1 MGGRR
6 AAGGGVITDMTDE
19 LPYYNIRTSS
29 GGGTSCTC
37 ICLSVFAWI
46 LSMPQIRIRHYIVA
60 LFTVIIVVIFSR

>member
-1 MGGRR
+1 
-6 AAGGGVITDMTDE
+6 MTDE